1 MIDFRW
7 RFSFVSLALAR
18 LSKAAATLAMP
29 QSMVSRAVS
38 HLEPQCGE
46 RLIVRLAA
54 RHRRAQPHT
63 VEVPGLAGRLQ
74 R

>member
-1 MIDFRW
+1 L
-7 RFSFVSLALAR
+7 SLALAR

-38 HLEPQCGE
+38 HLERQCGE
-46 RLIVRLAA
+46 RLIFRVAA
-54 RHRRAQPHT
+54 RHRRAHLDID
-63 VEVPGLAGRLQ
+63 EHLEFRGLSTAPPPRP